1 MVKRWIHIVIAGL
14 LAVSCVFPNDLDY
27 PKVVGNIVAL
37 DLEDAKEVNI
47 NPTTRE
53 VSIVLQEWADMSH
66 VKVNACEL
74 SEMATCSDI
83 GEYMDLT
90 QPIKAVLHTY
100 QDYEWTITAT
110 QPIERYVRCTGQ
122 VHEARFNLETKSV
135 YVYLPDTQPLA
146 QVTIEDMKLEA
157 EGSRIVSTTGY
168 ESNVQHL
175 TFSTRAVSFPM
186 TLDCVLERRFYVEMS
201 NSEIVE
207 WSLKALQLRVNTSVS
222 EVDAHC
228 YSARVRG
235 VFASDGSQVSIEYR
249 KANDANWTSATDVT
263 VAGVGITARLTGL
276 TPGTAYECRVRDGE
290 EVSAPMSFV
299 TAEAIQPENLNFDDW
314 HANGKV
320 WNPWKEGGVQ
330 VWDSANKAT
339 ASFTGSAT
347 TPEEDFVAV
356 SGPGK
361 KACRMESSFAVVKF
375 AAGSVFIGQ
384 FVKLQGMGAE
394 LAWGLPFTGKPVSMK
409 GYAAYKSTPV
419 TDADDTHASLIGQPD
434 NGHIVVALTD
444 WEDQFHV
451 VSSTATYVDFD
462 KDPAI
467 IAYGRYNLSDSTD
480 GYVSF
485 DLPLEY
491 RSSRTPKYLVIVASS
506 SSLGDYFTGG
516 RGSTLWVDEF
526 ELVYD

>member
-1 MVKRWIHIVIAGL
+1 MVRRWIQLALSGMA
-14 LAVSCVFPNDLDY
+14 AVSCAFPNDLDY
-27 PKVVGNIVAL
+27 PRVVGKIVAFEV
-37 DLEDAKEVNI
+37 EDAKEVSI
-47 NPTTRE
+47 NSTTRE
-53 VSIVLQEWADMSH
+53 VAIVLEEWADRSH
-66 VKVNACEL
+66 VKVNKCEL
-74 SEMATCSDI
+74 SELATCPEI

-90 QPIKAVLHTY
+90 KPVKAVLHTY

-110 QPIERYVRCTGQ
+110 QPIERYVRCTGEVQ
-122 VHEARFNLETKSV
+122 EARFNLETRSV

-146 QVTIEDMKLEA
+146 QVTIEAMKLEA

-168 ESNVQHL
+168 ESDVQHL
-175 TFSTRAVSFPM
+175 TLNTRAVHFPM
-186 TLDCVLERRFYVEMS
+186 TLDCVLERSFFVEVGE
-201 NSEIVE
+201 SEVVE
-207 WSLKALQLRVNTSVS
+207 WHLKALQLAVSTSVS

-235 VFASDGSQVSIEYR
+235 VFASDGSDVAIEYK
-249 KANDANWTSATDVT
+249 KADDATWLQAPDAT
-263 VAGVGITARLTGL
+263 VAGVGITAHLRGL
-276 TPGTAYECRVRDGE
+276 TPGTAYECRVRDGA
-290 EVSAPMSFV
+290 EVSAVVGFT
-299 TAEAIQPENLNFDDW
+299 TAEAVQPENLNFDDW

-320 WNPWKEGGVQ
+320 WNPWNEGGVQ

-347 TPEEDFVAV
+347 TPDDAFVAV

-361 KACRMESSFAVVKF
+361 KACRMESSYAVVKF
-375 AAGSVFIGQ
+375 AAGSVFTGQ

-394 LAWGLPFTGKPVSMK
+394 LAWGIPFTGKPVSLK
-409 GYAAYKSTPV
+409 GYAAYTSTPV
-419 TDADDTHASLIGQPD
+419 TDADESHSALLGQPD
-434 NGHIVVALTD
+434 SGHILVALTD
-444 WEDQFHV
+444 WPDQFHV

-462 KDPAI
+462 KDPAV
-467 IAYGRYNLSDSTD
+467 IAYGRYNLSASTD
-480 GYVSF
+480 GYVPF

-491 RSSRTPKYLVIVASS
+491 RSDRTPKYLVIVASS

>member
-1 MVKRWIHIVIAGL
+1 M
-14 LAVSCVFPNDLDY
+14 LAVSCAFPNDLDY
-27 PKVVGNIVAL
+27 PTVVGKIVAFEV
-37 DLEDAKEVNI
+37 EDAKEVTI
-47 NPTTRE
+47 NASARE
-53 VSIVLQEWADMSH
+53 VTIVLEEWADKSH

-74 SEMATCSDI
+74 SEGATCAEI
-83 GEYMDLT
+83 REYLDLT
-90 QPIKAVLHTY
+90 SPIKLVLHTY
-100 QDYEWTITAT
+100 QDYEWTVLAT
-110 QPIERYVRCTGQ
+110 QTIERYVHCTGEVQ
-122 VHEARFNLETKSV
+122 EARFNLETRSV

-146 QVTIEDMKLEA
+146 AVTIEAMKLEP
-157 EGSRIVSTTGY
+157 EGSHIVSTTGY
-168 ESNVQHL
+168 EKDLQHMVL
-175 TFSTRAVSFPM
+175 STRAVSLPM
-186 TLDCVLERRFYVEMS
+186 TLDCVLERSFF
-201 NSEIVE
+201 VE
-207 WSLKALQLRVNTSVS
+207 WKDEVIEWHFKALQLRVDTSVS
-222 EVDAHC
+222 EVEPHC

-235 VFASDGSQVSIEYR
+235 VFASDGSDVAIEYK
-249 KANDANWTSATDVT
+249 KADDATWLQAPDAT
-263 VAGVGITARLTGL
+263 VAGVGITAHLTGL

-290 EVSAPMSFV
+290 EVSAPMPFETRIPEQPDNLSFD
-299 TAEAIQPENLNFDDW
+299 AW

-347 TPEEDFVAV
+347 TPEENFVAV
-356 SGPGK
+356 SGAGK
-361 KACRMESSFAVVKF
+361 KACRMESSYAVVKF
-375 AAGSVFIGQ
+375 AAGSVFTGQ

-419 TDADDTHASLIGQPD
+419 TDADDSHASLMGQPD
-434 NGHIVVALTD
+434 NGHILVALTD
-444 WEDQFHV
+444 WDDQFHV
-451 VSSTATYVDFD
+451 VSSTSTYVDFD

-467 IAYGRYNLSDSTD
+467 IAYGRYNLTESTN

-491 RSSRTPKYLVIVASS
+491 RNSRTPKYLVIVASS

>member
-1 MVKRWIHIVIAGL
+1 M
-14 LAVSCVFPNDLDY
+14 LAVSCAFPNDLDY
-27 PKVVGNIVAL
+27 PTVVGKIVAFEV
-37 DLEDAKEVNI
+37 EDAKEVTI
-47 NPTTRE
+47 NASACE
-53 VSIVLQEWADMSH
+53 VTIVLEEWADKSH

-74 SEMATCSDI
+74 SEGATCTGI
-83 GEYMDLT
+83 GEYLDLT
-90 QPIKAVLHTY
+90 SPIKLVLHTY
-100 QDYEWTITAT
+100 QDYEWTVLAT
-110 QPIERYVRCTGQ
+110 QTIERYVHCTGEAQ
-122 VHEARFNLETKSV
+122 EARFNLETRSV

-146 QVTIEDMKLEA
+146 AVTIEAMKLEP

-168 ESNVQHL
+168 ESDLQHL
-175 TFSTRAVSFPM
+175 TFTTRAVSLPM
-186 TLDCVLERRFYVEMS
+186 TLDCVTERSFF
-201 NSEIVE
+201 VE
-207 WSLKALQLRVNTSVS
+207 WRGEVIEWHLKALQLKVTTAVS
-222 EVDAHC
+222 EVEPHC

-235 VFASDGSQVSIEYR
+235 VFASDGSDVAIEYK
-249 KANDANWTSATDVT
+249 KADDPTWLQAPDAT

-276 TPGTAYECRVRDGE
+276 TPGTAYECQVRDGA
-290 EVSAPMSFV
+290 EVSAPMPFETATPVQPDNLSFD
-299 TAEAIQPENLNFDDW
+299 AW

-320 WNPWKEGGVQ
+320 WNPWNEGGVQ

-347 TPEEDFVAV
+347 TPDEVFVAV

-375 AAGSVFIGQ
+375 AAGSVFTGQ

-394 LAWGLPFTGKPVSMK
+394 LAWGIPFTGKPVSLK
-409 GYAAYKSTPV
+409 GYAAYTSTPV
-419 TDADDTHASLIGQPD
+419 TDADPAYASLLGQPD
-434 NGHIVVALTD
+434 TGHILIALTD
-444 WEDQFHV
+444 WPDQFHV

-462 KDPAI
+462 KDPAV
-467 IAYGRYNLSDSTD
+467 IAYGRYNLTASTD
-480 GYVSF
+480 GYVPF

-491 RSSRTPKYLVIVASS
+491 RSDRTPKYLVIVASS

>member
-1 MVKRWIHIVIAGL
+1 MVKRWIQIGLAGL
-14 LAVSCVFPNDLDY
+14 LAVGCVFPNDLDY
-27 PKVVGNIVAL
+27 PRVVGNILTFDV
-37 DLEDAKEVNI
+37 EDAKEVNI

-66 VKVNACEL
+66 VKVNECKL
-74 SEMATCSDI
+74 SEMATCADI
-83 GEYMDLT
+83 GEYLDLT
-90 QPIKAVLHTY
+90 KPVKAVLHTY

-110 QPIERYVRCTGQ
+110 QPIERYVYCTGQ
-122 VHEARFNLETKSV
+122 VQEARLNLETRNV
-135 YVYLPDTQPLA
+135 FVYLPESQPLSE
-146 QVTIEDMKLEA
+146 VTIEDMKLEA
-157 EGSRIVSTTGY
+157 EPSRIVSTTGY
-168 ESNVQHL
+168 ETNVQHL
-175 TFSTRAVSFPM
+175 TLSTRAVSFPI
-186 TLDCVLERRFYVEMS
+186 TLDCVMERSFYVEVGE
-201 NSEIVE
+201 SELVE
-207 WSLKALQLRVNTSVS
+207 WHFKALQLRVDTSVN

-235 VFASDGSQVSIEYR
+235 VFASDGSKVNIEYR
-249 KANDANWTSATDVT
+249 KVGDENWIPAVGATVS
-263 VAGVGITARLTGL
+263 GVGITANLTGL

-290 EVSAPMSFV
+290 EVSAPKSFT
-299 TAEAIQPENLNFDDW
+299 TAEAIQPENLDFDDW

-347 TPEEDFVAV
+347 TPDEDFVAV
-356 SGPGK
+356 SGAGK
-361 KACRMESSFAVVKF
+361 KACRMESSYAVVKF
-375 AAGSVFIGQ
+375 AAGSVFVGQ

-419 TDADDTHASLIGQPD
+419 TDADDSHASLMGQPD
-434 NGHIVVALTD
+434 NGHILVALTD
-444 WEDQFHV
+444 WDDQFHV
-451 VSSTATYVDFD
+451 VSSTSTYVDFD

-467 IAYGRYNLSDSTD
+467 IAYGRYNLTESTD

-491 RSSRTPKYLVIVASS
+491 RNSRTPKYLVIVASS